1 MLPASDLSLV
11 DSLLLL
17 EGEIAAK
24 IGALLQ
30 KLQAKNCSRQSKNL
44 QELLEIV
51 HENLQWCDAMAND
64 LENCEVL
71 RTSVYAL
78 WLHVVVA
85 QLEMAAFDILNAI
98 QYVPD
103 AILYWKFLQ
112 RNKLRAKLEQMP
124 TEWLLSRSHRIA
136 NSEKLRALTETLDM
150 NLTRLGQLK
159 TLKTTMVSM
168 LQKPNAIQ
176 AQVVQE
182 IVPRAVG
189 LLKSIY
195 LTPGISVPRRVDGS
209 LSLETD
215 FSDSV
220 TSLDSEY
227 AVAGLKFV
235 SESDLQRSLLS
246 LDNHICQMRDLR
258 LDFSSSFQSALRPC
272 RPPSKLQRRWIP
284 LTIAV
289 FSVGVAGVWL
299 TRNRV
304 RFLSIART
312 VREALQQF
320 FIEHMI
326 EPIDAIVGEILFN
339 RKTDIQDAAALL
351 DAKASLQRM
360 LHDFAC
366 DTNPSM
372 PPQELQSKVESMD
385 MSLVSFV
392 YEKQLSTAV
401 RNLMTGDIVR
411 MLLIQIQ
418 FIKKEL
424 MVAMGAIDDLMHA
437 NQLNLQLLAT
447 IPTILAGAGIYGLTK
462 MLFFQ
467 LYKKTT
473 EHVSYDSREVASHL
487 RRFLR
492 DIERLLNK
500 QNRGSS
506 LQIKGA
512 EEAQWHTL
520 DARDLGYLVLLL
532 YQLRGLFDSHRVLFR
547 DEDQVRFEEDLCDLL
562 EEGLYVS
569 QRLAVIQRMYH
580 SYPFLNQPKLRSSWL
595 LH

>member
-1 MLPASDLSLV
+1 MISASELSLIDS
-11 DSLLLL
+11 DSLSSIN
-17 EGEIAAK
+17 GQIASGVRA
-24 IGALLQ
+24 
-30 KLQAKNCSRQSKNL
+30 SL
-44 QELLEIV
+44 QELQLRNSSRDSSTLQQSLECV
-51 HENLQWCDAMAND
+51 HENLQ
-64 LENCEVL
+64 LCEFTSESIETNEIL
-71 RTSVYAL
+71 CTSVYAL
-78 WLHVVVA
+78 WLNVILA
-85 QLEMAAFDILNAI
+85 QLEIATFDLLEAI
-98 QYVPD
+98 QHIPD

-124 TEWLLSRSHRIA
+124 TEWLIARSHRIA
-136 NSEKLRALTETLDM
+136 NSEKLRALTETMDV

-159 TLKTTMVSM
+159 TLRTTLVSM
-168 LQKPNAIQ
+168 LQKPNSIQ
-176 AQVVQE
+176 TQIVEE
-182 IVPRAVG
+182 IVQRAMN

-195 LTPGISVPRRVDGS
+195 LTPSITSPQRLDGT
-209 LSLETD
+209 LSSETD
-215 FSDSV
+215 SLASV
-220 TSLDSEY
+220 TSLDSDF
-227 AVAGLKFV
+227 VCSGLEFV
-235 SESDLQRSLLS
+235 SKSNLQRSLLS
-246 LDNHICQMRDLR
+246 LDAHICQMRDVRVR
-258 LDFSSSFQSALRPC
+258 LSSLFQCALKPC
-272 RPPSKLQRRWIP
+272 RPPSTLQRRWIP

-289 FSVGVAGVWL
+289 VSVGVAGVWL

-312 VREALQQF
+312 IREALQQF

-326 EPIDAIVGEILFN
+326 EPIDAILGEILFN
-339 RKTDIQDAAALL
+339 RKNDIQDAAALL

-366 DTNPSM
+366 DTNPNM
-372 PPQELQSKVESMD
+372 PPQELQRKVESMD

-401 RNLMTGDIVR
+401 RSLMTGDIVR

-467 LYKKTT
+467 LYRKTT
-473 EHVSYDSREVASHL
+473 EHLSYDSRDVASHL

-506 LQIKGA
+506 LQAEGV

-520 DARDLGYLVLLL
+520 NARDLGYLILLL
-532 YQLRGLFDSHRVLFR
+532 HQLRSLFDSHRVLFR
-547 DEDQVRFEEDLCDLL
+547 DEDQVRFEEDLSDLL

-569 QRLAVIQRMYH
+569 QRLAVIQRI
-580 SYPFLNQPKLRSSWL
+580 WL